1 MAKCMY
7 VFLMCIMAFPLVGQ
21 TPSEH
26 YQVGT
31 ILKVQ
36 LHQNAPEDQNVNSSQ
51 YEVSVRVVDNVY
63 VILYTQPSGGAGVQF
78 AEGLQKLVLVGADT
92 LTFNDILGKTTVAPI
107 LKRESLPPQ
116 PTLDWSKAPGNYF
129 SMKLRN
135 LSEQLN
141 LSSDQMIKIK
151 RILSQEAGEAGQVIG
166 NPVISRKDQLNKVKK
181 IVQLSDKKIRPWL
194 SAEQWSRLEAMR
206 QEQKRELEQFVAE
219 KDKKAS
225 PGD

>member
-1 MAKCMY
+1 MAKFMY
-7 VFLMCIMAFPLVGQ
+7 VFLMCVVACPLVAQ
-21 TPSEH
+21 APSQH

-36 LHQNAPEDQNVNSSQ
+36 LHQNAPEDPKASNSQ
-51 YEVSVRVVDNVY
+51 YEVSVRVIDNVY

-107 LKRESLPPQ
+107 LQRESLPPQ

-129 SMKLRN
+129 SIKLRN

-141 LSSDQMIKIK
+141 LTSDQMNKIK

-166 NPVISRKDQLNKVKK
+166 NPVLSRKDQLNKVKK
-181 IVQLSDKKIRPWL
+181 IVQSSDKKLKPWL
-194 SAEQWSRLEAMR
+194 SAEQWNRLETMR
-206 QEQKRELEQFVAE
+206 QEQKRELEQFIAAKE
-219 KDKKAS
+219 KKAS